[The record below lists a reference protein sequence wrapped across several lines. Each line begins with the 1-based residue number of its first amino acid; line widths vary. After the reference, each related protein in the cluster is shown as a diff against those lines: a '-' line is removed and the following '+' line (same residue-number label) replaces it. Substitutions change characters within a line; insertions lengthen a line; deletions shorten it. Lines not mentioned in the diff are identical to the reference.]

1 MTPARLI
8 PEKAVLPASPAV
20 RPFLCGAVGG
30 GEPLSMS
37 QESQRKSTL
46 DYALAYIE
54 RGWFVLP
61 LLPGKKQPAGGLVPN
76 GFHNA
81 TNDPE
86 VARAWWA
93 ANPACG
99 IGIAVKAS
107 GLVVVDIDPRNGGLD
122 TMEALE
128 ARHGALVSDVLAYT
142 GGGGEHRVFLA
153 SAEGLPG
160 TLGPGVDLK
169 SDGYICVEPTIH
181 PSGEAYAW
189 EASSDP
195 LEGAVP
201 STLPGWVRDLGR
213 NTAVATSVQATRMV
227 DPKQVAELRDAL
239 DCIPADDYHQWVN
252 FGQALVELGQEGF
265 KLWDAWSQKSTKYN
279 PQAITRKWRSFKG
292 GAYQLESIFHEAQQ
306 RGWLNPAKVFPVLEV
321 EPVMVEAEDIEA
333 RAAAF
338 EQAKQEAEQGRDV
351 QEFLQLPGP
360 MGECMAWMLR
370 TAQRPQPLLAMAAT
384 LSLFSTV
391 LSHKICSPTRLRTNL
406 YLVGVAGTASG
417 KDHGRKCLA
426 RALQAAGLDSLI
438 GGDEIASGAG
448 LLSRVAECP
457 RTVFQLDEFGLMLQ
471 MMRSKN
477 AGAHLAQIMQYLM
490 KLYGST
496 DSIYR
501 GAEYGDRQA
510 RPRKDVEYPCV
521 NLHATTT
528 PDQFFAAL
536 GSSDVTSGALNRLLV
551 IVVPEQMVPRQEP
564 DHEEVP
570 ESVVKWIEQV
580 QRLQCGMAGMTPANP
595 VVLNH
600 EPASRVLASSFA
612 DWLDEH
618 AFKHREA
625 PQVQALWGRAYEFAI
640 KLAMLHSMARHTDL
654 EQLDQRARNGA
665 LRIGGESMRW
675 GIAFVHHFVGR
686 MEQEVMQRMGD
697 SEFDIIV
704 QNVVRVVRAAGPRG
718 LTGFEI
724 GRKCHAYKA
733 KEPRYQDNVHVA
745 MTRREEAF
753 QVKFAPTGVR
763 GKPRLAWVAAEFMTD
778 EQHEQSGLN
787 ANDANK
793 SNA

>member
-213 NTAVATSVQATRMV
+213 NTAAATSVQATRMV

-306 RGWLNPAKVFPVLEV
+306 RGWLNPAKVFPALEV

-501 GAEYGDRQA
+501 GAEYADQKLRA
-510 RPRKDVEYPCV
+510 RKDVEYPCV

-600 EPASRVLASSFA
+600 EPASRVLASNFA